1 MPPVSPYPP
10 PPPRP
15 LLRLLVCAL
24 LPACVTPAQAGRGGA
39 PAGRIAERA
48 AESATSLPY
57 LLVCAPPSLRFLE
70 RAAPPE
76 TDPFRPV
83 AGAPPRPDGVLGDI
97 AASNQDAALSLA
109 SAPPDASS
117 TDPGAPSPTATTSA
131 DLASPSSDAGPGAT
145 AATGT
150 PPPPDPT
157 AATSATA
164 PAVPVPAEGPGL
176 SILPD
181 DTPRAIR
188 AEDVL
193 PFFRFPSSGGLETS
207 PTPSSATYQQR

>member
-10 PPPRP
+10 PPPSP
-15 LLRLLVCAL
+15 LLRLLVCAM
-24 LPACVTPAQAGRGGA
+24 LPTCVTPAQAGRGGA
-39 PAGRIAERA
+39 FVGRIAERA

-57 LLVCAPPSLRFLE
+57 LLVCAPPSLRFQE
-70 RAAPPE
+70 RVIPPE
-76 TDPFRPV
+76 TDSTRPV

-97 AASNQDAALSLA
+97 AASNQDAALALEGARPAGSPTDPDTSSAATTPSDPA
-109 SAPPDASS
+109 SPPPGDGPDAATTGTTTSSEAPAAPPPNTSVI
-117 TDPGAPSPTATTSA
+117 PAPA
-131 DLASPSSDAGPGAT
+131 AGPGLA
-145 AATGT
+145 
-150 PPPPDPT
+150 
-157 AATSATA
+157 
-164 PAVPVPAEGPGL
+164 
-176 SILPD
+176 ILPD